1 MFGYFY
7 NSSMRRYIVLMGA
20 LFNHIQ
26 VKRTRGDVEKF
37 IKVPISYASK
47 EKFLSSMNKLNYS
60 QSTQDVAKTRIIL
73 PRMNLSMIDMQYDPT
88 RKTSM
93 MINQKQTEFTGGKG
107 KTITQFNPTPYRI
120 TFELGIF
127 TRHEDDMFQIIEQIV
142 PYFQPT
148 FNCRITELHTN
159 EIKIDRDIKIVI
171 QSIAPDT
178 TFEGDVRQIRHVEWS
193 IIFELQGWLYP
204 PVTDHRGEIRTVY
217 TDFFAVQN
225 VIDNNDNFESVDTQA
240 DPVDLPLE
248 DWDETQYIQTRS
260 ENIPIP
266 SGDEPPKPRGK

>member
-7 NSSMRRYIVLMGA
+7 NSSLRRYIVLMGA

-26 VKRTRGDVEKF
+26 VKRVRGDVEKF
-37 IKVPISYASK
+37 IKVPISYAAK
-47 EKFLSSMNKLNYS
+47 EKFLASMNKLNYS
-60 QSTQDVAKTRIIL
+60 QSTQDVAKTKIIL
-73 PRMNLSMIDMQYDPT
+73 PRMNLSMIDMQYNPT
-88 RKTSM
+88 LKTSG

-107 KTITQFNPTPYRI
+107 KTITQFNPTPFRI
-120 TFELGIF
+120 IFELGIF
-127 TRHEDDMFQIIEQIV
+127 TRHEDDMFQIVEQIV
-142 PYFQPT
+142 PYFQPH

-159 EIKIDRDIKIVI
+159 EIKVDRDIKISM
-171 QSIAPDT
+171 QSVSPDT
-178 TFEGDVRQIRHVEWS
+178 TFEGDVRQIRHIEWS

-204 PVTDHRGEIRTVY
+204 PVTDHKGEIRTVY

-225 VIDNNDNFESVDTQA
+225 IIDNNDNFESVDSQA

-260 ENIPIP
+260 QDIPIP
-266 SGDEPPKPRGK
+266 TGDEPPKPRGQ